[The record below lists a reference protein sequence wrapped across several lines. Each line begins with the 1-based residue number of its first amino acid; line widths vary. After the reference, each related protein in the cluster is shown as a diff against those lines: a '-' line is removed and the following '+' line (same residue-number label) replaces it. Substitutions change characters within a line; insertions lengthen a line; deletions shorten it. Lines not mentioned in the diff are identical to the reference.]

1 MATFRKLESGSY
13 RAEVA
18 RLGVRRSKT
27 FPTKAAARD
36 WAARQEYLILQ
47 GDETA
52 GKGTLGDALERYA
65 RERSPNKRGER
76 WEIVRLAKLGRD
88 KIAAIRM
95 AALTAADIAD
105 WRDRRSTE
113 VAPASVIREMQLLS
127 AVLTVA
133 AKEWG
138 MILSNPMVD
147 VRRPAKPPPRN
158 RLVSADELER
168 LALSA
173 GSDLTTATARA
184 FHAFRFAI
192 ETAMR
197 SGEIVGLT
205 WERVDLERRV
215 AHLPLTKNGTARDV
229 PLSQEAVR
237 LLEALPRL
245 TPAFGLTDAQRD
257 ILWRKLRAR
266 AKVDGLTFH
275 DARHQAITNL
285 AKKLDVL
292 PLARMVGHRDIRQL
306 MTYYNETAEDL
317 AKRLD

>member
-1 MATFRKLESGSY
+1 
-13 RAEVA
+13 
-18 RLGVRRSKT
+18 
-27 FPTKAAARD
+27 
-36 WAARQEYLILQ
+36 
-47 GDETA
+47 
-52 GKGTLGDALERYA
+52 
-65 RERSPNKRGER
+65 
-76 WEIVRLAKLGRD
+76 
-88 KIAAIRM
+88 
-95 AALTAADIAD
+95 
-105 WRDRRSTE
+105 
-113 VAPASVIREMQLLS
+113 
-127 AVLTVA
+127 
-133 AKEWG
+133 
-138 MILSNPMVD
+138 
-147 VRRPAKPPPRN
+147 
-158 RLVSADELER
+158 
-168 LALSA
+168 
-173 GSDLTTATARA
+173 
-184 FHAFRFAI
+184 
-192 ETAMR
+192 MR